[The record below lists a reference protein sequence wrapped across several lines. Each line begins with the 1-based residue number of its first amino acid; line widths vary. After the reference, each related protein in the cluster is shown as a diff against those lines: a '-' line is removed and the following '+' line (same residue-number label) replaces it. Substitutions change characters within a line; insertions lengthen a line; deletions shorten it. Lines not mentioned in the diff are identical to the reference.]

1 MRREYWN
8 LLEEKFGT
16 VFIPQTEIGINLS
29 LHFVQ
34 VPYYLGDLTEKL
46 EAEDRVQL
54 VKAAEGQ
61 LLVLI
66 LARKWDQA

>member
-1 MRREYWN
+1 MKREIWN
-8 LLEEKFGT
+8 LTEENNGT
-16 VFIPQTEIGINLS
+16 VFIPQTEFGINLS

-46 EAEDRVQL
+46 EAEDRAQL

-66 LARKWDQA
+66 LPRKWHQA

>member
-1 MRREYWN
+1 M
-8 LLEEKFGT
+8 
-16 VFIPQTEIGINLS
+16 
-29 LHFVQ
+29 Q

-66 LARKWDQA
+66 LPRNGIKHDIRLCVCCWVFV